1 MVMILGLIAVSSVGV
16 TMMFISCMVYDL
28 FV

>member
-16 TMMFISCMVYDL
+16 TMMFIGCMVYDL